1 MDCSIRKDTLLAMK
15 EGLLK
20 KSAEASTTSRK
31 RGNELLLSQGHNKG
45 THLEILSLY
54 TQSVVLAESGSEELA
69 MAYGN
74 RSSLLL
80 HLRKYDE
87 CLVDI
92 DRACRIS
99 RSQELKL
106 KLVTRKMKCM
116 SLMDN
121 KRSVVEES
129 WPTSRDVGVK
139 RIGSYAAGKL
149 SKVIPCAYDCVTL
162 VHNSE
167 YGRHCVATKNIEP
180 GQIIAIE
187 KCVMLYPKRDKIYLI
202 CSHCLTF
209 ACNGIPCEHCTAV
222 VFCSEKCRE
231 EAFIKYHDFECAV
244 LPFLKL
250 VDDKLQNMGS
260 LLAAVRLFIKS
271 VKKEGW
277 HNISKDL
284 NDLKSNSLEGF
295 FDNGIFQSDKLKT
308 VCNLFY
314 KMDSDKDIST
324 YTFRMSF
331 IKDVLGIL
339 VNDTKMFG
347 DEKSF
352 TEVDFDLA
360 ADLIYKLKTIVDFN
374 AFQFRGPNCLCMSSV
389 ECKVNC
395 GEMNLGLL
403 FSPFCSLLNH
413 SCNYNTHRLFTE
425 NGQMFL
431 YTVQPL
437 KKGEQLF
444 TSYGFP
450 IMVEKT
456 IRQNFLKDN
465 YGFICHCRACTEN
478 WPSDLFYNAP
488 PEEFVK
494 SKLKSEFQRVGIK
507 DSSYLVLFTSPSNI
521 SFNKSVRNDII
532 RIIKVIHNNFSG
544 SEEYKHSFSAVYYIE
559 EYFVRVFGI
568 KIFDIPGIC

>member
-374 AFQFRGPNCLCMSSV
+374 AFQ
-389 ECKVNC
+389 
-395 GEMNLGLL
+395 
-403 FSPFCSLLNH
+403 
-413 SCNYNTHRLFTE
+413 
-425 NGQMFL
+425 
-431 YTVQPL
+431 
-437 KKGEQLF
+437 LF